1 MKFSCQLALTVLLL
15 CCALLSAEERKVKK
29 QVPPVYPEIA
39 RRANIR
45 GTVKIE
51 AVIAKN
57 GSIKSTKVV
66 GGHPLLADAA
76 EKAVKQW
83 VYETAEEETTKLIVL
98 NFEP

>member
-1 MKFSCQLALTVLLL
+1 MKFSCKLGLTILLL
-15 CCALLSAEERKVKK
+15 CCALLSAEDRKVKK

-45 GTVKIE
+45 GAVKIE
-51 AVIAKN
+51 IVIAKN

-66 GGHPLLADAA
+66 GGHPLLADAG

-83 VYETAEEETTKLIVL
+83 VYEAAEEETTKLVVL